1 MKKILLVLLA
11 LSTLLLSNQMLDD
24 KQKQIADT
32 KAQILALQASLEKLE
47 SSLPE
52 NIEKEKST
60 KLAAEEKKKEFIIH
74 GGLGFSDTGGNTDT
88 TAGSIELNIKKSFDK
103 HLFELSFDGQ
113 YSDDENVETKNKYFV
128 ELEYDYEFTDRFA
141 FDYLTGYKDDKF
153 SGYDY
158 QFYTGPGV
166 KYKVLMLQNHDLSLE
181 TNILYSKDSIEDK
194 DYDIN
199 DVLIKYPNPKKVV
212 VAYSVSGDTRDYT
225 GLRAKFNYEWRIL
238 ETLKFQQ
245 EASWRAEASD
255 TKNYFVFSK
264 TALINKIDDVFSFS
278 IDYKIDYINEQA
290 PDKDKT
296 DTTLTASIIIDY

>member
-1 MKKILLVLLA
+1 MASEVDSDKLVTHTEFGYITTDGNTETTA
-11 LSTLLLSNQMLDD
+11 FN
-24 KQKQIADT
+24 
-32 KAQILALQASLEKLE
+32 LE
-47 SSLPE
+47 SRINKGWGKHIFS
-52 NIEKEKST
+52 
-60 KLAAEEKKKEFIIH
+60 FI
-74 GGLGFSDTGGNTDT
+74 
-88 TAGSIELNIKKSFDK
+88 
-103 HLFELSFDGQ
+103 FDGQ
-113 YSDDENVETKNKYFV
+113 KGEETSDETKNKFFV

-166 KYKVLMLQNHDLSLE
+166 KYKVLMLQNHDLAIES
-181 TNILYSKDSIEDK
+181 NILYSKDSIEDK